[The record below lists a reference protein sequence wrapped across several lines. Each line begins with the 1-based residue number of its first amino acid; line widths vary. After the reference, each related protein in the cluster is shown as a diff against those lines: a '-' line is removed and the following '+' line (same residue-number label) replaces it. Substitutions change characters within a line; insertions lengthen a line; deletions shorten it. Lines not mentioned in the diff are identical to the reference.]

1 MQEVEQDI
9 VERVFNLGDRN
20 VGSIM
25 THRSELVW
33 LDLTD
38 SIEQIREKVQ
48 ENLFNIYPV
57 AAGKF
62 DDIKGVVYLK
72 DLFGRIDEPD
82 FSLSQVIRPAEFMPE
97 NQSVYNALEQAYSD
111 VRQRCAK
118 KEEKGFVKVTFL
130 QDSKAR
136 RWRVVSTTWEMTRP
150 CPQMS

>member
-1 MQEVEQDI
+1 M
-9 VERVFNLGDRN
+9 ERVFNLGDRN

-72 DLFGRIDEPD
+72 DLFGRR
-82 FSLSQVIRPAEFMPE
+82 SLCRKTRVCIM
-97 NQSVYNALEQAYSD
+97 
-111 VRQRCAK
+111 
-118 KEEKGFVKVTFL
+118 
-130 QDSKAR
+130 
-136 RWRVVSTTWEMTRP
+136 RWNSSSRHV
-150 CPQMS
+150 

>member
-1 MQEVEQDI
+1 
-9 VERVFNLGDRN
+9 
-20 VGSIM
+20 M

-82 FSLSQVIRPAEFMPE
+82 FSLSQ
-97 NQSVYNALEQAYSD
+97 
-111 VRQRCAK
+111 
-118 KEEKGFVKVTFL
+118 GFV
-130 QDSKAR
+130 R
-136 RWRVVSTTWEMTRP
+136 RSLCRKTRVCIMRWNSSSRHV
-150 CPQMS
+150 